1 MPNKSIDTITKIKE
15 TIDRYLRPSIYG
27 NLKAMKG
34 LSPTAKERI
43 EKLDNDGY
51 DEEIAATIV
60 LEEIQDIINKAI
72 DGNLKA

>member
-1 MPNKSIDTITKIKE
+1 MPNKSIDAVTKIKE

-34 LSPTAKERI
+34 LSPSAKERI

-60 LEEIQDIINKAI
+60 LEEIQDIINEAV

>member
-1 MPNKSIDTITKIKE
+1 MPNKSIDAITKIKE

-27 NLKAMKG
+27 DLKAMKG
-34 LSPTAKERI
+34 LSPSAKERI

-60 LEEIQDIINKAI
+60 LEEIQDIINKAV
-72 DGNLKA
+72 DGKLKA

>member
-1 MPNKSIDTITKIKE
+1 MPNKSIDAVTKIKE
-15 TIDRYLRPSIYG
+15 AIDRYLRPSIYG
-27 NLKAMKG
+27 DLKAMKG
-34 LSPTAKERI
+34 LSPSVKERI

-60 LEEIQDIINKAI
+60 LEEIQDIINEAV

>member
-1 MPNKSIDTITKIKE
+1 MPNKSIDAVTKIKE
-15 TIDRYLRPSIYG
+15 AIDRYLRPSIYG

-34 LSPTAKERI
+34 LSPSAKERI

-60 LEEIQDIINKAI
+60 LEEIQDIINEAV

>member
-1 MPNKSIDTITKIKE
+1 MPRKSIDAVAKIKE
-15 TIDRYLRPSIYG
+15 AIDCYLRPSIYD

-34 LSPTAKERI
+34 LSPSAKERI

-60 LEEIQDIINKAI
+60 LEEIQDIINEAV

>member
-1 MPNKSIDTITKIKE
+1 MPNKSIDAVTKIKE

-43 EKLDNDGY
+43 EKLGNDGY

-60 LEEIQDIINKAI
+60 LEEIQDIINEAI
-72 DGNLKA
+72 DGKLKA

>member
-1 MPNKSIDTITKIKE
+1 MPNKSIDAVTKIKE
-15 TIDRYLRPSIYG
+15 TIDRYLKPSIYG
-27 NLKAMKG
+27 DLKAMKG
-34 LSPTAKERI
+34 LSPSAKERI

-72 DGNLKA
+72 DCKLKA

>member
-1 MPNKSIDTITKIKE
+1 MPNKPIDAVTKIKE

-27 NLKAMKG
+27 NLKSMKG

-60 LEEIQDIINKAI
+60 LEEIQDIINKAV

>member
-1 MPNKSIDTITKIKE
+1 MPNKSIDAVTKIKE
-15 TIDRYLRPSIYG
+15 AIDHYLRPSIYG

-34 LSPTAKERI
+34 LSPSAKERI

-60 LEEIQDIINKAI
+60 LEEIQDIINEAV

>member
-1 MPNKSIDTITKIKE
+1 MPNKSIDAVAKIKE
-15 TIDRYLRPSIYG
+15 TIDRYVWPGLYG

-34 LSPTAKERI
+34 LSPSAKERI
-43 EKLDNDGY
+43 EKLGNDGY

-72 DGNLKA
+72 GGKLKA